1 MMEKKLSTREEQAID
16 WLKNEIQKDQAEL
29 NKEKQRFIE
38 SLKDFKKEEIA
49 KPKEKLTLWKR
60 IKKVLTGY

>member
-16 WLKNEIQKDQAEL
+16 WLKNEIEKDKTEL

-38 SLKDFKKEEIA
+38 SLKDFRKEEIV
-49 KPKEKLTLWKR
+49 KPKEKLTLWKKIR
-60 IKKVLTGY
+60 KVLTGY